1 MANLDHSS
9 SDNHRETR
17 QESFTGLQQVGA
29 ALQSAR
35 ESQGLSLHQLAE
47 GLHMGDEQL
56 KALEAGDRANLAETV
71 FVRATVRRVANRL
84 RMDPEPLIAALR
96 DLDGVSSDQGS
107 KRSTARSNA
116 RSTPAQ
122 APGQTGAKPNQS
134 GRLIRIATV
143 AVAVGAAVAAGWSW
157 SQTTFRP
164 QTLLPQRPQSASA
177 SIPSLQP
184 TPPQLPASQ
193 GLEVTDQVSTT
204 RGGNKSV
211 IIFTK
216 EPSWI
221 AIRDRERQLLF
232 EGMVDSQKTVD
243 ASNGIEIYA
252 GRPDLVTVNDDSES
266 QGPLGAIDQLRWYP
280 ITAAPSPSVPNPSL
294 PATPANNPQG
304 STAQD

>member
-1 MANLDHSS
+1 MANVDHSS
-9 SDNHRETR
+9 SDNHSETR

-56 KALEAGDRANLAETV
+56 KALEAGDRANLAESV
-71 FVRATVRRVANRL
+71 FVRATVRRVADRL

-96 DLDGVSSDQGS
+96 DLDGMDSDQRS
-107 KRSTARSNA
+107 KRSTA

-122 APGQTGAKPNQS
+122 APGQTVAKPNQS
-134 GRLIRIATV
+134 GRLIRIAMV

-157 SQTTFRP
+157 SQTAFRRQP
-164 QTLLPQRPQSASA
+164 LLPQRPPSASA
-177 SIPSLQP
+177 SLPSPQP
-184 TPPQLPASQ
+184 TPPQLRASQ
-193 GLEVTDQVSTT
+193 GLELTDQASTT
-204 RGGNKSV
+204 RGSNQSV
-211 IIFTK
+211 TIFTK

-221 AIRDRERQLLF
+221 AIRDREGQLLF
-232 EGMVDSQKTVD
+232 EGMVDSQKTFD

-252 GRPDLVTVNDDSES
+252 GRPDLVTVNDDGQS

-280 ITAAPSPSVPNPSL
+280 ITAAPSPSEPNQSL

-304 STAQD
+304 STARD